1 MYTSSR
7 TRNLYRGL
15 LVDMLQY
22 EVEVAGFDVAGL
34 YQKWYTMVDAELR
47 PLVFM
52 GSSRKDL
59 CLFPEDVRRAV
70 GHALRLAQSGG
81 KHPDA
86 KPLTGDSEFAGAG
99 VLEIVEDWQG
109 DTYRA
114 VYTVRFRER
123 VYLLHAFQKK
133 SKQGARTPRHEIDV
147 VKSRLKDA
155 RALHE
160 LYLRE
165 VAGT

>member
-1 MYTSSR
+1 
-7 TRNLYRGL
+7 
-15 LVDMLQY
+15 
-22 EVEVAGFDVAGL
+22 
-34 YQKWYTMVDAELR
+34 
-47 PLVFM
+47 M

-59 CLFPEDVRRAV
+59 CEFPEDVRRV
-70 GHALRLAQSGG
+70 IGYALRMAQSGG

-99 VLEIVEDWQG
+99 VLEVVEDWHG

-114 VYTVRFRER
+114 IYTVRFKER

-133 SKQGARTPRHEIDV
+133 SKQGAKTPRHDMEVI
-147 VKSRLKDA
+147 KSRLKEA

-160 LYLRE
+160 QYVKE
-165 VAGT
+165 ATKQ